1 MTKRLKAL
9 LLAAAV
15 SLSLTACSGKDNT
28 SSSSSSSSVPASTQ
42 PAATNAAV
50 EQATAESMSDDSFKS
65 EEGASAHISPM
76 ETISSNLGCKVDVN
90 TVVPHTDGSNTY
102 NMPIADFVNEGDYI
116 RSFTF
121 IVYGVGGNINDFK
134 GGFGI
139 SLLDGCPAETTP
151 NWYQTGPQTIP
162 TQGGYG
168 EIRWDVPPEVA
179 EYVNVNGEVQF
190 GYYWGDCDSV
200 KLDSV
205 FCEYTRTVN
214 VPADGTQTV
223 EVGQTV
229 NFDTD
234 SISYEVPLDFLPED
248 TVPEAVTVDLS
259 AAGPINMFQGQFE
272 YQSPIGTCK
281 GDKIGLFTPEN
292 TLQLT
297 WFLTNEMKQYYAENG
312 TIKLSYWY
320 GGQKEITMNTMTV
333 RYSNKDTSSV
343 QEVIGG
349 IGGAAAEDTGFRSAS
364 QIVEAMN
371 VGWNLGNALDSYN
384 TGLKGLE
391 TETGWGNPKTT
402 QEMVRSVKSAGFNT
416 IRIPV
421 TWGEHMVGNTIQ
433 GEWLTRVQEVVDYAY
448 NEGLFVIIDVHH
460 DDYLWITPNNSEYAN
475 DSEKLKAIWT
485 QISERFKDY
494 GDRLIFEG
502 LNEPKT
508 IGSAMEWM
516 GGTLQERSVINN
528 FEADFVKTVR
538 SSGGNNAGRTLI
550 VTSYAASAESMA
562 LKDVIIPKNGN
573 IIFSVHYY
581 APWKFS
587 EGNDTVFDAKG
598 REELDKKF
606 SELKEK
612 FIDKGIPVIIDEFGC
627 VNAADEKT
635 RADYYKYYVG
645 AAKKLGIKC
654 VVWDNGSLKGDG
666 SFGIFS
672 RTDCKWNTAI
682 LNGIMEGAES

>member
-15 SLSLTACSGKDNT
+15 SLSLTACSGKDNK
-28 SSSSSSSSVPASTQ
+28 SSSSPSETSATQ
-42 PAATNAAV
+42 PADIGTPEEQNA
-50 EQATAESMSDDSFKS
+50 EGLSDDPSKS
-65 EEGASAHISPM
+65 EEGAAAHISPM

-102 NMPIADFVNEGDYI
+102 NMPLADFVNEGDYI

-121 IVYGVGGNINDFK
+121 IIYGVGGNINDFK

-139 SLLDGCPAETTP
+139 SLLDGCPAETNP
-151 NWYQTGPQTIP
+151 NWYQTEPQIIP

-168 EIRWDVPPEVA
+168 EVRWDVPPEVA

-190 GYYWGDCDSV
+190 GYYWGDCNSV
-200 KLDSV
+200 RLDSV
-205 FCEYTRTVN
+205 FCEFTRTVN
-214 VPADGTQTV
+214 VPTDGSQTV
-223 EVGQTV
+223 EVAQTV
-229 NFDTD
+229 NFNSDTLGF
-234 SISYEVPLDFLPED
+234 EVPLDFLPENA
-248 TVPEAVTVDLS
+248 VPEAITVDLS
-259 AAGPINMFQGQFE
+259 AADTINMFQGQFMYE
-272 YQSPIGTCK
+272 SSIGTYMSNK
-281 GDKIGLFTPEN
+281 LGLFQN
-292 TLQLT
+292 DKNLQLT
-297 WFLTNEMKQYYAENG
+297 WFLNNEAKQYYAPNG
-312 TIKLSYWY
+312 KFKLLYWY
-320 GGQKEITMNTMTV
+320 GGQEEITMNNLTV

-343 QEVIGG
+343 QEVVGG
-349 IGGAAAEDTGFRSAS
+349 IGGAAEDTGFRSAS

-371 VGWNLGNALDSYN
+371 IGWNLGNALDSYN
-384 TGLKGLE
+384 TGAEGLE

-402 QEMVRSVKSAGFNT
+402 KDMVRSVKAAGFNT

-421 TWGEHMVGNTIQ
+421 TWGEHMNGNTIQ
-433 GEWLTRVQEVVDYAY
+433 DAWMSRVQEVVDYAY
-448 NEGLFVIIDVHH
+448 DEGLFVIIDVHH
-460 DDYLWITPNNSEYAN
+460 DDYIWITPNNAEYPE

-502 LNEPKT
+502 MNEPRT

-528 FEADFVKTVR
+528 YEADFVKTVR
-538 SSGGNNAGRTLI
+538 ASGGNNAGRTLI

-562 LKDVIIPKNGN
+562 LNDVVIPKNGN

-587 EGNDTVFDAKG
+587 EGNDKVFDDKG

-606 SELKEK
+606 AELKEK

-627 VNAADEKT
+627 VNAADEAT
-635 RADYYKYYVG
+635 REREFGNLRAIKDNYPKYVISMTPLVG
-645 AAKKLGIKC
+645 RQDSDGITH
-654 VVWDNGSLKGDG
+654 LHLRR
-666 SFGIFS
+666 FL
-672 RTDCKWNTAI
+672 T
-682 LNGIMEGAES
+682 EGLEIQQS

>member
-15 SLSLTACSGKDNT
+15 SLSLTACSGKDNK
-28 SSSSSSSSVPASTQ
+28 SSSSPSETSATQ
-42 PAATNAAV
+42 PADIGTPEEQNA
-50 EQATAESMSDDSFKS
+50 EGLSDDPSKS
-65 EEGASAHISPM
+65 EEGAAAHISPM

-102 NMPIADFVNEGDYI
+102 NMPLADFVNEGDYI

-121 IVYGVGGNINDFK
+121 IIYGVGGNINDFK

-139 SLLDGCPAETTP
+139 SLLDGCPAETNP
-151 NWYQTGPQTIP
+151 NWYQTDPQIIP

-168 EIRWDVPPEVA
+168 EVRWDVPPEVA

-190 GYYWGDCDSV
+190 GYYWGDCNSV
-200 KLDSV
+200 RLDSV
-205 FCEYTRTVN
+205 FCEFTRTVN
-214 VPADGTQTV
+214 VPTDGSQTV
-223 EVGQTV
+223 EVAQTV
-229 NFDTD
+229 NFNSDNLGF
-234 SISYEVPLDFLPED
+234 EVPLDFLPED
-248 TVPEAVTVDLS
+248 TVPEAITVDLS
-259 AAGPINMFQGQFE
+259 AADTINMFQGQFMYE
-272 YQSPIGTCK
+272 SSIGTYMSNK
-281 GDKIGLFTPEN
+281 LGLFQN
-292 TLQLT
+292 DKNLQLT
-297 WFLTNEMKQYYAENG
+297 WFLNNEAKQYYAPNG
-312 TIKLSYWY
+312 KFKLLYWY
-320 GGQKEITMNTMTV
+320 GGQEEITMNNLTV

-343 QEVIGG
+343 QEVVGG
-349 IGGAAAEDTGFRSAS
+349 IGDAAVEDTGFRSAS

-371 VGWNLGNALDSYN
+371 IGWNLGNALDSYN
-384 TGLKGLE
+384 TGAEGLE

-402 QEMVRSVKSAGFNT
+402 KDMVRSVKAAGFNT

-421 TWGEHMVGNTIQ
+421 TWGEHMNGNTIQ
-433 GEWLTRVQEVVDYAY
+433 DAWMSRVQEVVDYAY
-448 NEGLFVIIDVHH
+448 DEGLFVIIDVHH
-460 DDYLWITPNNSEYAN
+460 DDYIWITPNNAEYPE

-502 LNEPKT
+502 LNEPRT

-528 FEADFVKTVR
+528 YEADFVKTVR
-538 SSGGNNAGRTLI
+538 ASGGNNAGRTLI

-562 LKDVIIPKNGN
+562 LKDVVIPKNGN

-587 EGNDTVFDAKG
+587 EGNDKVFDDKG

-606 SELKEK
+606 AELKEK

-627 VNAADEKT
+627 VNAADEAT
-635 RADYYKYYVG
+635 RAQYYKYYVG
-645 AAKKLGIKC
+645 ASKKLGIKC
-654 VVWDNGSLKGDG
+654 VV
-666 SFGIFS
+666 
-672 RTDCKWNTAI
+672 
-682 LNGIMEGAES
+682 

>member
-15 SLSLTACSGKDNT
+15 SLSLTACSGKDNK
-28 SSSSSSSSVPASTQ
+28 SSSSPSETSTTQ
-42 PAATNAAV
+42 PADIGAPEEQNA
-50 EQATAESMSDDSFKS
+50 EGLSDDPSKS
-65 EEGASAHISPM
+65 EEGAAAHISPM

-102 NMPIADFVNEGDYI
+102 NMPLADFVNEGDYI

-151 NWYQTGPQTIP
+151 NWYQTDPQIIP

-168 EIRWDVPPEVA
+168 EVRWDVPPEVA
-179 EYVNVNGEVQF
+179 EYVNVNREVQF
-190 GYYWGDCDSV
+190 GYYWGDCNSV
-200 KLDSV
+200 RLDSV
-205 FCEYTRTVN
+205 FCEFTRTVN
-214 VPADGTQTV
+214 VPTDGIQTV
-223 EVGQTV
+223 EVAQTV
-229 NFDTD
+229 NFNSDTLGF
-234 SISYEVPLDFLPED
+234 EVPLDFLPENA
-248 TVPEAVTVDLS
+248 VPEAITVDLS
-259 AAGPINMFQGQFE
+259 AANTINMFQGQFIYE
-272 YQSPIGTCK
+272 SSIGTYMSNK
-281 GDKIGLFTPEN
+281 LGLFQN
-292 TLQLT
+292 DKNLQLT
-297 WFLTNEMKQYYAENG
+297 WFLNNEAKQYYAPNG
-312 TIKLSYWY
+312 KFKLLYWY
-320 GGQKEITMNTMTV
+320 GGQEEITMNNLTV

-343 QEVIGG
+343 QEVVGG
-349 IGGAAAEDTGFRSAS
+349 IGGAAEDTGFRSAS

-371 VGWNLGNALDSYN
+371 IGWNLGNALDSYN
-384 TGLKGLE
+384 TGLEGLD
-391 TETGWGNPKTT
+391 TETGWGTPKTT
-402 QEMVRSVKSAGFNT
+402 KDMVRSVKAAGFNT

-421 TWGEHMVGNTIQ
+421 TWGEHMDGNTIQ
-433 GEWLTRVQEVVDYAY
+433 DAWMSRVQEVVDYAY
-448 NEGLFVIIDVHH
+448 DEGLFVIIDVHH
-460 DDYLWITPNNSEYAN
+460 DDYIWITPNNSEYPE

-502 LNEPKT
+502 MNEPRT

-528 FEADFVKTVR
+528 YEADFVKTVR
-538 SSGGNNAGRTLI
+538 ASGGNNAGRTLI

-562 LKDVIIPKNGN
+562 LKDVVIPKNGN

-587 EGNDTVFDAKG
+587 EGNDTVFDDKG

-606 SELKEK
+606 AELKEK

-627 VNAADEKT
+627 VNAADEAT
-635 RADYYKYYVG
+635 RAQYYKYYVG
-645 AAKKLGIKC
+645 ASKKLGIKC
-654 VVWDNGSLKGDG
+654 VVWDNGALSGDG
-666 SFGIFS
+666 SFGIYS
-672 RTDCKWNTAI
+672 RTDNKWNTAI
-682 LNGIMEGAES
+682 LKGIMDGANS